1 MTYLVTE
8 DEKSQQSIEEK
19 SVAHFS
25 NSFKHYHNVHI
36 HTHLKKKKKFFA
48 NITGGMAH
56 APISSEHRNCMRKNI

>member
-36 HTHLKKKKKFFA
+36 HTHFKKKK
-48 NITGGMAH
+48 
-56 APISSEHRNCMRKNI
+56 SSLQTLLEVWPMHQ

>member
-36 HTHLKKKKKFFA
+36 HTHLKKKKKVLCKHYWRYGPCTNKLRA
-48 NITGGMAH
+48 
-56 APISSEHRNCMRKNI
+56 

>member
-36 HTHLKKKKKFFA
+36 HTHLKKKKVLCKHYWRYGPCTNKLRA
-48 NITGGMAH
+48 
-56 APISSEHRNCMRKNI
+56 